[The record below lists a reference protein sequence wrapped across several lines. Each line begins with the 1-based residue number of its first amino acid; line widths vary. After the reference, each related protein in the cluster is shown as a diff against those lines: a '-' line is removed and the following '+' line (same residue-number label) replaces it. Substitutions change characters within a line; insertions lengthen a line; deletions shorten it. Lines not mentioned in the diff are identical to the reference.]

1 MEMIKKNWD
10 KKGKACIVLSQESL
24 AGTAQKLEYMLFL
37 PGIKGFLTENHPIRG
52 KTPLKV
58 LLSVEKE
65 TARIRKTKIVRDLLL
80 IASFMPS
87 MTKITAIHESKKIP
101 KKCVDFPV
109 FRDYLRSKGV
119 IWNIRSYNS

>member
-1 MEMIKKNWD
+1 MNRE
-10 KKGKACIVLSQESL
+10 GL
-24 AGTAQKLEYMLFL
+24 ASTAQKLEYMLFL
-37 PGIKGFLTENHPIRG
+37 PGIKGFLTENHSIRG

-65 TARIRKTKIVRDLLL
+65 TTRIRKTRIVRDLLL

-87 MTKITAIHESKKIP
+87 MAKITAIHESKEIP

-119 IWNIRSYNS
+119 IWNIRS